1 MSARVEAFFA
11 QNATRLLFHSQ
22 QCRCS
27 YARLTPSPITF
38 VFLSVVIFHF
48 SFVFTKTGCAPDT
61 FGVKTGATSKPEG
74 CESCPA
80 DRTTGAEKTGATSS
94 LACACK
100 RDLYFSRSTGGVSAS
115 PTPDNKTLR
124 LLNGTVPAADFPDT
138 CQDCPKGAD
147 CSTRD
152 GVALQEIFAR
162 QGFWRSSLEVDVFVS
177 CSEAYRGADAVS
189 FGMQRCCPPGRCGPD
204 ASKFGLNGSNTSSLR
219 RLSSTTSNTSNTS
232 SLTSSSVA
240 WSSDQ
245 QCASGY
251 RGALCSVCAD
261 GFVKVGQ
268 SCRECDGGA
277 QVGLAMLVT
286 SGLCLVLFL
295 ALLIVMVKSKRDAA
309 DIASDGQGLF
319 GHAKLVLT
327 FVQICSVFP
336 SVFSSVPWPS
346 IYDGFVL
353 NLAVANFDLVGL
365 FSLSACALSISEM
378 EKFIVHMLLVP
389 MTLVSVA
396 AAYKFAGLLTRGSPE
411 KRSNQSEQ
419 LYKVYVFVLL
429 LVSSDLAF
437 WFFLLLQDKP
447 PLTNFCILMLIRPT
461 VSSTLE
467 SQTGPSKCCTAAS
480 SRVSREHVSSSI
492 LASPVL
498 TGHTLLSRSPL
509 SPRYFSLCSGFPPE
523 RY

>member
-1 MSARVEAFFA
+1 
-11 QNATRLLFHSQ
+11 
-22 QCRCS
+22 
-27 YARLTPSPITF
+27 
-38 VFLSVVIFHF
+38 
-48 SFVFTKTGCAPDT
+48 
-61 FGVKTGATSKPEG
+61 
-74 CESCPA
+74 
-80 DRTTGAEKTGATSS
+80 

-100 RDLYFSRSTGGVSAS
+100 RGLYFSRFTGGVSAS
-115 PTPDNKTLR
+115 PTPDNETLR
-124 LLNGTVPAADFPDT
+124 LPNGTVPATDFTDT
-138 CQDCPKGAD
+138 CRDCPKGAD

-152 GVALQEIFAR
+152 GVTLHEIFAL

-204 ASKFGLNGSNTSSLR
+204 ASKFAAPLNGTNTSSLR

-232 SLTSSSVA
+232 TLASSSAA

-261 GFVKVGQ
+261 GFVKMGQ
-268 SCRECDGGA
+268 SCQECDGGA
-277 QVGLAMLVT
+277 QVGFAMLVT

-295 ALLIVMVKSKRDAA
+295 ALLIVMVKTKRDAA

-327 FVQICSVFP
+327 FVQMCSVFP
-336 SVFSSVPWPS
+336 NVFSSVPWPS
-346 IYDGFVL
+346 IYDGFIR

-389 MTLVSVA
+389 MTLGSLA
-396 AAYKFAGLLTRGSPE
+396 AAYKCAGLLTRGSPE

-419 LYKVYVFVLL
+419 LNKVYVFVLL
-429 LVSSDLAF
+429 LVSSNLGRAGDLCSPVCPCSCCV
-437 WFFLLLQDKP
+437 FLLLQDKP
-447 PLTNFCILMLIRPT
+447 PLT
-461 VSSTLE
+461 TLYFIVE
-467 SQTGPSKCCTAAS
+467 
-480 SRVSREHVSSSI
+480 
-492 LASPVL
+492 
-498 TGHTLLSRSPL
+498 L
-509 SPRYFSLCSGFPPE
+509 SPSPHLPRPPN
-523 RY
+523 R